1 MHWTYFL
8 LIPLIIGFGIIG
20 FLIYKKLPQLR
31 IVDPKTAPEV
41 KSRELKNEL
50 IRQRLSRASSK
61 HTGALQKRVLTPL
74 FTFIQTNF
82 RRLAGKLT
90 AAERRYQ
97 EKKRKDIGGK
107 LDTETVKGLMSEAK
121 RLAEEELWERAE
133 KKYIEIISSDP
144 KYAPAYEYLGRL
156 YLAKKDF
163 PLAKETFEFLAK
175 ISPKDASVTA
185 SLGEVAEEMKL
196 LPEALDYYKK
206 AVKLSPKNPKYLD
219 FLISS
224 AIELKDRKE
233 AQSAL
238 LQLKRVNP
246 ENRKIE
252 QFEAEIDELPKLT
265 KKKET

>member
-1 MHWTYFL
+1 M
-8 LIPLIIGFGIIG
+8 
-20 FLIYKKLPQLR
+20 LIYKKLPQLR
-31 IVDPKTAPEV
+31 IVDPKSAPEA

-50 IRQRLSRASSK
+50 IRQRLTRVSSK
-61 HTGALQKRVLTPL
+61 HTGVLRKKVINPV
-74 FTFIQTNF
+74 FEFIQTTF
-82 RRLAGKLT
+82 RKLAGKLT

-107 LDTETVKGLMSEAK
+107 LDAETVKELMAEAK
-121 RLAEEELWERAE
+121 RLTEEELWERAE

-156 YLAKKDF
+156 YFAKKDF

-175 ISPKDASVTA
+175 LSPKDASVTA
-185 SLGEVAEEMKL
+185 SLGEVAEELKDFTL
-196 LPEALDYYKK
+196 AFEYYKK

-219 FLISS
+219 FLIGT

-252 QFEAEIDELPKLT
+252 QFEEEIDTLPKLSKT
-265 KKKET
+265 TEK